1 MKKNTIFLI
10 LLALGF
16 VGKTYSQVTFS
27 PTIYTAEDQ
36 VTLTVDVTGTPMAGQ
51 AEAFIWIFSNPT
63 NGTGPQN
70 NGTVNGAWGSSS
82 DQAKLTAAG
91 TNRWSFTFTGTTL
104 FGLTPGE
111 LKEFGFLLK
120 SRNGSLQTPDYK
132 PYKFDPLVF
141 TATMLRV
148 FPAKVGQD
156 DAITV
161 NFDQNLAA
169 SVNEQRMTPT
179 TVTVTVFDQNSAQF
193 GMPITLNVRSLGNK
207 MFSAVF
213 IPTRS
218 YTLTTGTRLTR
229 FRYRF
234 NGTVPSASGGTT
246 NVSSSEGETPLVEMK

>member
-1 MKKNTIFLI
+1 MKKIAFFLI
-10 LLALGF
+10 LLTLGF
-16 VGKTYSQVTFS
+16 IGKTFSQVTFS
-27 PTIYTAEDQ
+27 PAIYTAEDQ

-82 DQAKLTAAG
+82 DQAKLVAAG
-91 TNRWSFTFTGTTL
+91 TNKWSFTFTGTTL

-120 SRNGSLQTPDYK
+120 TRNGSLQTQDYK
-132 PYKFDPLVF
+132 PFKFDPLVF

-156 DAITV
+156 DVITL
-161 NFDQNLAA
+161 NFDQNLAV
-169 SVNEQRMTPT
+169 SVDEQRMTPT
-179 TVTVTVFDQNSAQF
+179 TVTVTVFDQTSSQF
-193 GMPITLNVRSLGNK
+193 GTPITLNVRSLGNK
-207 MFSAVF
+207 MFSSVF

-218 YTLTTGTRLTR
+218 YILPTGSKLTK
-229 FRYRF
+229 FKYRF
-234 NGTVPSASGGTT
+234 NGIVPSISGGTT
-246 NVSSSEGETPLVEMK
+246 NVSSSEVETPLVEMK